1 MATAPDPQVAT
12 VSNPFDV
19 TFDED
24 PELDLELEDEEAEE
38 DDLVFVSAGAAAEEE
53 VEDGAAPLVDPVVFP
68 AWRDSDEFEALTTP
82 GGQNVVLR
90 LDADADLTQ
99 PQSQFTIAYWPAE
112 FIVPLEQGDGLWS
125 VEAAQHYAQVTA
137 EEAGDAYIDEGVT
150 WGTVQRAEGVTE
162 LGRYE
167 RNDVF
172 HVVVLLELDDAQSVA
187 FVELEEDEEVYA
199 SPYEFADFDEVE
211 REVMDFVF

>member
-1 MATAPDPQVAT
+1 M
-12 VSNPFDV
+12 SNPLDV

-24 PELDLELEDEEAEE
+24 SDLDSDSDLDFDLEDEEAEE
-38 DDLVFVSAGAAAEEE
+38 DDLVFVPAGAGSEEDE
-53 VEDGAAPLVDPVVFP
+53 AQEDATPLEDPVVFP

-82 GGQNVVLR
+82 SGQHVVVR
-90 LDADADLTQ
+90 LDVDADLTQ
-99 PQSQFTIAYWPAE
+99 PRSQFAIAYWPAE
-112 FIVPLEQGDGLWS
+112 FVVPLEQGDGLWS

-137 EEAGDAYIDEGVT
+137 EEAGDAYIDEGIT
-150 WGTVQRAEGVTE
+150 WLTVQRAEGVTE

-167 RNDVF
+167 RGEVF

-199 SPYEFADFDEVE
+199 SPYGFADFDEVE
-211 REVMDFVF
+211 REVMDFSF